1 MKKGITKNINNLS
14 LSPGVSPSPTSLLD
28 RYSSPPAGMA
38 RRRLFVDPPEV
49 AESGV
54 ASTGGAP
61 AATPAAAI
69 AVAKTEQQT
78 SIVTTI
84 PAGQTLVTM
93 GTATVTAENG
103 QTVTIPV
110 QGEAG
115 KTGTVSHD
123 QSCR

>member
-1 MKKGITKNINNLS
+1 M
-14 LSPGVSPSPTSLLD
+14 SPSPTSLLD
-28 RYSSPPAGMA
+28 RYSSPPTGMA
-38 RRRLFVDPPEV
+38 RRRLFVDPPE
-49 AESGV
+49 ATESSV
-54 ASTGGAP
+54 ASTGGP
-61 AATPAAAI
+61 PAAAPPAAV

-84 PAGQTLVTM
+84 PAGQALVTM

-115 KTGTVSHD
+115 KNASL
-123 QSCR
+123 S

>member
-1 MKKGITKNINNLS
+1 
-14 LSPGVSPSPTSLLD
+14 
-28 RYSSPPAGMA
+28 MA

-49 AESGV
+49 GESGV
-54 ASTGGAP
+54 TPAGGTPP
-61 AATPAAAI
+61 AATPAAAVG
-69 AVAKTEQQT
+69 VAKTEQQT

-110 QGEAG
+110 QGEM
-115 KTGTVSHD
+115 
-123 QSCR
+123 